1 MEKIDWN
8 KIAFFSALCF
18 FLSAL
23 EYAVPKPLPF
33 FKIGFANLPILISL
47 SVLKKK
53 ETMLLV
59 FLKIFLQAVISGT
72 LFSYVFVFSF
82 AGSVASGLFMMLA
95 YFIFRSKISFI
106 GISVCGG
113 LANNVAQIFLAG
125 IFMFGS
131 NVKFIASPM
140 LCASFFTSLALGSF
154 AENFCRKSVWFNEL
168 VLKSPVKID
177 STFSEIEKVNFF
189 YVFLSAIGFSVLTFR
204 NSVFEIYFV
213 VVLFVFLGFIKKRTL
228 KIFPSVLLIFFIVFF
243 SLFSPHGK
251 ILFSF
256 GKLNITLGALNLG
269 LAKAGR
275 LCGFVFIS
283 QFVISKNIFFHGRV
297 GKFFSNVMS
306 YFSKLTETKIRL
318 KKENFISQIDSR
330 LCKVWQNEI

>member
-18 FLSAL
+18 FLSAV

-53 ETMLLV
+53 ETLLLV

-72 LFSYVFVFSF
+72 LFSYVFIFSF
-82 AGSVASGLFMMLA
+82 AGSIASGLFMMLV
-95 YFIFRSKISFI
+95 YLIFRNKISFV

-113 LANNVAQIFLAG
+113 LANNIAQIFLAG
-125 IFMFGS
+125 VFMFGS
-131 NVKFIASPM
+131 NVKFIAPPM
-140 LCASFFTSLALGSF
+140 LCVSFCTSLALGIF
-154 AENFCRKSVWFNEL
+154 AENFCKKSIWFNEL
-168 VLKSPVKID
+168 VLETPVKIG
-177 STFSEIEKVNFF
+177 SEFSESEKLNFF
-189 YVFLSAIGFSVLTFR
+189 NIFISAIGFAILIFR

-213 VVLFVFLGFIKKRTL
+213 AVLFAVLVFVKKRKL
-228 KIFPSVLLIFFIVFF
+228 KILPSVLLIFFVVLF
-243 SLFSPHGK
+243 SLLSPHGK

-256 GKLNITLGALNLG
+256 GKLNITLGALILG
-269 LAKAGR
+269 LVKSGR
-275 LCGFVFIS
+275 LCGFVFVS
-283 QFVISKNIFFHGRV
+283 QFLISKNISFPGRV

-318 KKENFISQIDSR
+318 TKENFISQIDSR

>member
-18 FLSAL
+18 FLSAV

-33 FKIGFANLPILISL
+33 FKIGFANLPVLISL

-53 ETMLLV
+53 ETLLLV
-59 FLKIFLQAVISGT
+59 FLKIFLQAVITGT
-72 LFSYVFVFSF
+72 LFSYVFIFSF
-82 AGSVASGLFMMLA
+82 AGSVASGLSMMLA
-95 YFIFRSKISFI
+95 YFIFRNKISFV

-113 LANNVAQIFLAG
+113 LANNIAQIFLAG
-125 IFMFGS
+125 VFMFGS
-131 NVKFIASPM
+131 NVKFIAPPM
-140 LCASFFTSLALGSF
+140 FCVSFCTSLALGIF

-168 VLKSPVKID
+168 VLGTPVKID
-177 STFSEIEKVNFF
+177 SAFSESEKVNFF
-189 YVFLSAIGFSVLTFR
+189 NIFISAIGFAILIFR

-213 VVLFVFLGFIKKRTL
+213 VVLFAVLVFIKKRTL
-228 KIFPSVLLIFFIVFF
+228 KILPSVLLIFFVVLF
-243 SLFSPHGK
+243 SLLSPHGK

-256 GKLNITLGALNLG
+256 GKLNITLGALILG
-269 LAKAGR
+269 LVKSGR
-275 LCGFVFIS
+275 LCGFVFVS
-283 QFVISKNIFFHGRV
+283 QFLISKSISFPGRV
-297 GKFFSNVMS
+297 GNFFSNVVS

-318 KKENFISQIDSR
+318 TKENFISQIDSR

>member
-131 NVKFIASPM
+131 NVKFIAPPM

-213 VVLFVFLGFIKKRTL
+213 VVLFVFLG
-228 KIFPSVLLIFFIVFF
+228 
-243 SLFSPHGK
+243 
-251 ILFSF
+251 
-256 GKLNITLGALNLG
+256 
-269 LAKAGR
+269 
-275 LCGFVFIS
+275 
-283 QFVISKNIFFHGRV
+283 
-297 GKFFSNVMS
+297 
-306 YFSKLTETKIRL
+306 
-318 KKENFISQIDSR
+318 
-330 LCKVWQNEI
+330 

>member
-18 FLSAL
+18 FLSAV

-53 ETMLLV
+53 ETLLLV

-72 LFSYVFVFSF
+72 LFSYVFIFSF
-82 AGSVASGLFMMLA
+82 AGSVASGLSMMLV
-95 YFIFRSKISFI
+95 YLIFRNKISFV

-113 LANNVAQIFLAG
+113 LANNIAQIFLAG
-125 IFMFGS
+125 VFMFGS
-131 NVKFIASPM
+131 NVKFIAPPM
-140 LCASFFTSLALGSF
+140 LCVSFCTSLALGIF
-154 AENFCRKSVWFNEL
+154 AENFCRKSVWFNEF
-168 VLKSPVKID
+168 VLKTPAKIG
-177 STFSEIEKVNFF
+177 SAFSEIEKMNFF
-189 YVFLSAIGFSVLTFR
+189 NIFISAIGFSILIFR

-213 VVLFVFLGFIKKRTL
+213 AVLFAVLVFIKKRKL
-228 KIFPSVLLIFFIVFF
+228 KILPSVLLIFFVVLF
-243 SLFSPHGK
+243 SLLSPHGK

-256 GKLNITLGALNLG
+256 GKLNITLGALILG
-269 LAKAGR
+269 LVKSGR
-275 LCGFVFIS
+275 LCGFVFVS
-283 QFVISKNIFFHGRV
+283 QFLISKNISFPGRV

-306 YFSKLTETKIRL
+306 YFFKLTETKIRL
-318 KKENFISQIDSR
+318 TKENFISQIDSR

>member
-1 MEKIDWN
+1 MQNWYSV
-8 KIAFFSALCF
+8 SA
-18 FLSAL
+18 
-23 EYAVPKPLPF
+23 V
-33 FKIGFANLPILISL
+33 FAAARGKN
-47 SVLKKK
+47 
-53 ETMLLV
+53 
-59 FLKIFLQAVISGT
+59 
-72 LFSYVFVFSF
+72 
-82 AGSVASGLFMMLA
+82 AGSYS
-95 YFIFRSKISFI
+95 
-106 GISVCGG
+106 
-113 LANNVAQIFLAG
+113 IFLAG

-131 NVKFIASPM
+131 NVKFIAPPM
-140 LCASFFTSLALGSF
+140 LCASFFTSLSLGSF

-204 NSVFEIYFV
+204 NSVFELYFV

-275 LCGFVFIS
+275 LWSSLPQRSFCPLPA
-283 QFVISKNIFFHGRV
+283 GR
-297 GKFFSNVMS
+297 
-306 YFSKLTETKIRL
+306 
-318 KKENFISQIDSR
+318 SR
-330 LCKVWQNEI
+330 PAPG

>member
-1 MEKIDWN
+1 MEKVDWN

-18 FLSAL
+18 FLSAV

-53 ETMLLV
+53 ETLLLV
-59 FLKIFLQAVISGT
+59 FLKIFLQAVVSGT
-72 LFSYVFVFSF
+72 LFSYVFIFSF
-82 AGSVASGLFMMLA
+82 AGSVASGLSMMLA

-106 GISVCGG
+106 GVSICGG

-125 IFMFGS
+125 IFIFGS
-131 NVKFIASPM
+131 NVKFIAPPM
-140 LCASFFTSLALGSF
+140 LSVSFCTSLALGIF
-154 AENFCRKSVWFNEL
+154 AEKFCRKSVWFNEL
-168 VLKSPVKID
+168 AIGIPSKMDSEFSKNKKI
-177 STFSEIEKVNFF
+177 NFF
-189 YVFLSAIGFSVLTFR
+189 NIALSAIGFSVLAFR
-204 NSVFEIYFV
+204 NSVLEIYFI
-213 VVLFVFLGFIKKRTL
+213 VVLFAFLVFIKKRVL
-228 KIFPSVLLIFFIVFF
+228 KILPSVLLIFFVVFF

-269 LAKAGR
+269 LVKAGR
-275 LCGFVFIS
+275 LCGFVFVS
-283 QFVISKNIFFHGRV
+283 QFLISKNIFFNGRV
-297 GKFFSNVMS
+297 GRFFSNVMS
-306 YFSKLTETKIRL
+306 YFSKLTETKFRL

>member
-33 FKIGFANLPILISL
+33 FKIGFANLPVLISL

-125 IFMFGS
+125 ILMFGS
-131 NVKFIASPM
+131 NVKFIAPPM

-189 YVFLSAIGFSVLTFR
+189 YCIFF
-204 NSVFEIYFV
+204 
-213 VVLFVFLGFIKKRTL
+213 FVFSAWKN
-228 KIFPSVLLIFFIVFF
+228 SIFFWEIKYNFGSFEFGTCKSRSALRLCFYIAVCNFKKYFFSWQSRKVFF
-243 SLFSPHGK
+243 
-251 ILFSF
+251 
-256 GKLNITLGALNLG
+256 
-269 LAKAGR
+269 
-275 LCGFVFIS
+275 
-283 QFVISKNIFFHGRV
+283 
-297 GKFFSNVMS
+297 
-306 YFSKLTETKIRL
+306 
-318 KKENFISQIDSR
+318 
-330 LCKVWQNEI
+330 

>member
-18 FLSAL
+18 FLSAV

-53 ETMLLV
+53 ETLLLV
-59 FLKIFLQAVISGT
+59 FLKIFLQALISGT
-72 LFSYVFVFSF
+72 LFSYVFIFSF
-82 AGSVASGLFMMLA
+82 AGSVASGLSMMFA
-95 YFIFRSKISFI
+95 YFIFRNKISFI

-113 LANNVAQIFLAG
+113 LANNIAQIFLADVF
-125 IFMFGS
+125 IFGS
-131 NVKFIASPM
+131 NVKFIAPPM
-140 LCASFFTSLALGSF
+140 LCASFCTSLALGIF

-168 VLKSPVKID
+168 VFKNPVKIG
-177 STFSEIEKVNFF
+177 STFSESERVDFF
-189 YVFLSAIGFSVLTFR
+189 NIFISAIGFAILIFR

-213 VVLFVFLGFIKKRTL
+213 VVLFAVLVFVKKSKL
-228 KIFPSVLLIFFIVFF
+228 KILPSVLLIFFVVLF

-256 GKLNITLGALNLG
+256 GKLNITLGALILG
-269 LAKAGR
+269 LVKSGR
-275 LCGFVFIS
+275 LCGFVFVS
-283 QFVISKNIFFHGRV
+283 QFLISKNISFPGRV
-297 GKFFSNVMS
+297 GKFFLNVMS

-318 KKENFISQIDSR
+318 TKENFISQIDSR
-330 LCKVWQNEI
+330 LCKVWQN

>member
-95 YFIFRSKISFI
+95 YFIFRLINNTTLIS
-106 GISVCGG
+106 
-113 LANNVAQIFLAG
+113 
-125 IFMFGS
+125 
-131 NVKFIASPM
+131 
-140 LCASFFTSLALGSF
+140 
-154 AENFCRKSVWFNEL
+154 
-168 VLKSPVKID
+168 
-177 STFSEIEKVNFF
+177 
-189 YVFLSAIGFSVLTFR
+189 
-204 NSVFEIYFV
+204 
-213 VVLFVFLGFIKKRTL
+213 
-228 KIFPSVLLIFFIVFF
+228 
-243 SLFSPHGK
+243 
-251 ILFSF
+251 
-256 GKLNITLGALNLG
+256 
-269 LAKAGR
+269 
-275 LCGFVFIS
+275 
-283 QFVISKNIFFHGRV
+283 
-297 GKFFSNVMS
+297 
-306 YFSKLTETKIRL
+306 
-318 KKENFISQIDSR
+318 
-330 LCKVWQNEI
+330 